1 VEFTH
6 LRELTASTG
15 KLVLL
20 DTAGQNEAGQV
31 HLRPM
36 LQDQLK
42 KASAVLA
49 VMDYT
54 QLKSEADAQVR
65 DDLKTISDIAQD
77 RIYALVNKFD
87 NCDRNGMQESDVKEF
102 VEGLTDGLIQREK
115 VYPVSAR
122 FAYLANRA
130 RHDCLEDGSLPDID
144 DARWVEDFYQ
154 EAGLRRNRDRIPERI
169 AEGIED
175 LWEDSKFS
183 HPLKEVIEVAHDKAA
198 LIALESALDKLAN
211 YTDQLSPV
219 IFALSNSLSIEKQES
234 EKIIIGLKDDLKEI
248 EKLLE
253 KIEIDKNNIVE
264 KFSEKS
270 RKLIENRYS
279 ECNEL
284 IKILYGSK
292 FICQEVENM
301 MILMNGIRMMAG
313 SGSK

>member
-1 VEFTH
+1 
-6 LRELTASTG
+6 
-15 KLVLL
+15 
-20 DTAGQNEAGQV
+20 
-31 HLRPM
+31 
-36 LQDQLK
+36 
-42 KASAVLA
+42 
-49 VMDYT
+49 
-54 QLKSEADAQVR
+54 
-65 DDLKTISDIAQD
+65 
-77 RIYALVNKFD
+77 
-87 NCDRNGMQESDVKEF
+87 MQESDVKEF

-154 EAGLRRNRDRIPERI
+154 EACLRRNRDRIPERI